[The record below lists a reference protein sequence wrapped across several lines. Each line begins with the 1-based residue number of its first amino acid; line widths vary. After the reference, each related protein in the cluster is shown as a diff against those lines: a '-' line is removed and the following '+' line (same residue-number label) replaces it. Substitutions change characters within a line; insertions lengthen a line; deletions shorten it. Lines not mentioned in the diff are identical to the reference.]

1 MEFQFRTSRN
11 RSGTPRV
18 HGRRG
23 PDSGSESSPS
33 AQSSSATSPTGTAFV
48 STNGVPAVPEP
59 ATWATMLMGL
69 FSVAALLRQHAAR
82 RAFGPAAA
90 PELSPA

>member
-1 MEFQFRTSRN
+1 
-11 RSGTPRV
+11 
-18 HGRRG
+18 
-23 PDSGSESSPS
+23 
-33 AQSSSATSPTGTAFV
+33 
-48 STNGVPAVPEP
+48 
-59 ATWATMLMGL
+59 MLMGL